1 MRPRELHI
9 PTTWRVKGRAE
20 DVYEILTTPQDFVR
34 WWPAVY
40 LDVKEVRAG
49 DAHGSGRIV
58 SLVTKGKLPYKLRW
72 QAEVIEAEKPH
83 RMLIHARGDLS
94 GRGEWRFRQDGEITE
109 VRYDWTVL
117 AAKPWMIY
125 LAPLLNPVFVANH
138 LWAMQRGLEGL
149 ERELSKRR

>member
-1 MRPRELHI
+1 MRPRELHR

-20 DVYEILTTPQDFVR
+20 DVYEILTTPQDFMR

-49 DAHGSGRIV
+49 DAHGVGRIV

-72 QAEVIEAEKPH
+72 QAEVIEAEKPR
-83 RMLIHARGDLS
+83 RMLVHARGDLS

-125 LAPLLNPVFVANH
+125 LAPLLNRVFVANH
-138 LWAMQRGLEGL
+138 RWAMQRGLEGL

>member
-1 MRPRELHI
+1 
-9 PTTWRVKGRAE
+9 
-20 DVYEILTTPQDFVR
+20 
-34 WWPAVY
+34 
-40 LDVKEVRAG
+40 
-49 DAHGSGRIV
+49 V
-58 SLVTKGKLPYKLRW
+58 SLVTKGRLPYKLRW
-72 QAEVIEAEKPH
+72 QAEVIEAEKPR
-83 RMLIHARGDLS
+83 RMLVHARGDLS

-149 ERELSKRR
+149 ERELLKRR